1 MTEDKV
7 EKKEKAI
14 IRLSEFVNN
23 TFSAMLMMKDELQS
37 LQASL
42 LFQMESWD
50 KQKDAWSKRIDAIE
64 DIRKAQLLAT
74 DAQIKKIDDM
84 ETQGFSL
91 TDKTFVPHILGTVQI
106 IHEELA
112 KQSKCMEQI
121 QVGQM
126 AIDDRLTSLE
136 MVSKVHFATQDEKMK
151 KMANQFTELI
161 AFDKKNIGNLIK
173 LLLLSLIIIAAF
185 AGVGALFD
193 VLRSGL

>member
-1 MTEDKV
+1 M
-7 EKKEKAI
+7 
-14 IRLSEFVNN
+14 SEFVNN